1 MLDINNNKRTQEI
14 KYSFLYTFLGSKA
27 KHKRKLAD
35 DNETDDLADEDYDD
49 MDDLN
54 IDAGEYDLADE
65 QQAENDVS
73 EMETEMLDCV
83 WERDV
88 GLEVCCLGKL
98 FFHWRFWNE

>member
-1 MLDINNNKRTQEI
+1 MI
-14 KYSFLYTFLGSKA
+14 KTTTKQLRRLNILFYTIFLGSKA

-83 WERDV
+83 
-88 GLEVCCLGKL
+88 
-98 FFHWRFWNE
+98 

>member
-1 MLDINNNKRTQEI
+1 MHEYCCSFNFCICSFHNFSCLI
-14 KYSFLYTFLGSKA
+14 KTTTKQLRRLNILFFNVIFLGSKA

-83 WERDV
+83 
-88 GLEVCCLGKL
+88 
-98 FFHWRFWNE
+98 